1 MSVTGIADE
10 SKQVRKAEYLK
21 LKYQRKIIKD
31 QRKEINQG
39 FKKL

>member
-21 LKYQRKIIKD
+21 LKYQRKFYQRKIIKD
-31 QRKEINQG
+31 
-39 FKKL
+39 